1 LHTCATLASLH
12 YAVKPAIDEM
22 TEEERRRWV
31 TSLEVA
37 QLAGVSRSAVSRC
50 FTPGASIAERT
61 KQRVLKA
68 ADQLGYRPNAIAR
81 SLNTRRSGLV
91 GVVVADVGNPF
102 YARLVEALAI
112 EIQERGRA
120 PVVFVAKEASA
131 TDALL
136 RELLSFQVDGV
147 LVASA
152 TLSLRVTQL
161 YRSAGTPIILLDR
174 MAGDGEVV
182 TGDVSADN
190 VAAAV
195 MVAELF
201 ATTGC
206 LRPAFLAGLE
216 NTSTSLDRA
225 AGFVAGLE
233 RHGLKLSA
241 RDVGGYTYV
250 GGQAAAR
257 RLLGKRDRP
266 DAIFCANDEMAL
278 AMVDVA
284 RCEFGLRIPSELSIA
299 GFDNTASSALAAYNL
314 TTIDQS
320 LERMAV
326 EAVSMLEASFGA
338 SFSAERLRIP
348 CRLIRRTTTR

>member
-1 LHTCATLASLH
+1 
-12 YAVKPAIDEM
+12 M
-22 TEEERRRWV
+22 TEEDRRRWV

-37 QLAGVSRSAVSRC
+37 RLAGVSRSAVSRC

-61 KQRVLKA
+61 RQRVLKA

-112 EIQERGRA
+112 EIQARGRA

-136 RELLSFQVDGV
+136 HELLSFQVDGV

-152 TLSLRVTQL
+152 TLSLRVAQL
-161 YRSAGTPIILLDR
+161 YRSAETPIILLDR
-174 MAGDGEVV
+174 MASDNEAV
-182 TGDVSADN
+182 TGDISADN
-190 VAAAV
+190 VAAAA

-206 LRPAFLAGLE
+206 RRPAFLAGLE

-225 AGFVAGLE
+225 AGFAAGLA
-233 RHGLKLSA
+233 RHGLQLSA
-241 RDVGGYTYV
+241 RDVGEYSYA

-257 RLLGKRDRP
+257 RLLGTPDRP

-278 AMVDVA
+278 AVVDVA
-284 RCEFGLRIPSELSIA
+284 RGEFGLRIPEKLSIA
-299 GFDNTASSALAAYNL
+299 GFDNTVSSTLAAYRL
-314 TTIDQS
+314 TTVDQG

-326 EAVSMLEASFGA
+326 EAVGMLEAALGTA
-338 SFSAERLRIP
+338 LAAARLRLP
-348 CRLIRRTTTR
+348 CRLIRRATTR